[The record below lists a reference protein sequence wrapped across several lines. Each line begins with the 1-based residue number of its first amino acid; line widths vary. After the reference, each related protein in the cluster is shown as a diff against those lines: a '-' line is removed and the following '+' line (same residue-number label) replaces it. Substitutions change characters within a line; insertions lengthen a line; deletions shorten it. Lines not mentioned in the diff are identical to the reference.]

1 MLNGQNIR
9 KQISKLTSIGDE
21 ESHNKIT
28 DKVSYRTDA
37 HCFWKSLQ
45 VFIKMSYSRRGKL
58 IVLQKWN
65 HLLDYRCYLGES
77 KHKTIRRLSQKSS

>member
-1 MLNGQNIR
+1 MLNGQNIN

-21 ESHNKIT
+21 ESHKSDNKIT

-58 IVLQKWN
+58 IVLQK
-65 HLLDYRCYLGES
+65 
-77 KHKTIRRLSQKSS
+77 